1 MSRHIITGK
10 NGEELA
16 AEWLAAK
23 NFAILTRNWRHGR
36 YEIDIIASR
45 DDILHIIEVKSRN
58 STLFGRPEES
68 VSKKKIHHIMKG
80 ATQWLVQ
87 YPNHQ
92 RLQYDVLAITLN
104 KLKSPEYFLIE
115 DVYL

>member
-10 NGEELA
+10 NGEDLA
-16 AEWLAAK
+16 VEWLAAK
-23 NFAILTRNWRHGR
+23 NFAILDRNWRYGR

-80 ATQWLVQ
+80 ATQWLIQ
-87 YPNHQ
+87 YPNHR
-92 RLQYDVLAITLN
+92 RLQYDVLAITMN
-104 KLKSPEYFLIE
+104 QLKPPEYFWIE